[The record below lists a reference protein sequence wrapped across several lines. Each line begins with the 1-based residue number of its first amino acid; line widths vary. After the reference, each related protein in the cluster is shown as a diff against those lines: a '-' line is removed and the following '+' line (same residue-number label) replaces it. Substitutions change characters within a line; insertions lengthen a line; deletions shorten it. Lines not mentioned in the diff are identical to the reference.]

1 MWHDGDVTQALLP
14 ALEDAW
20 SDFARSRARKGR
32 SVHTLNIYRKSYE
45 QFWRWAE
52 SEGLPPDP
60 GAVTHRHVNAW
71 TSAMLAAPLVRNGN
85 VTFDVNPDTGDRVP
99 RPIQASTVRIRW
111 QNLRPF
117 FSWWAQEMEEPNP
130 FDKADVPRLEE
141 RPVPVIALDDVRA
154 MLHACAGTD
163 FEARRDTAIIRFLID
178 TGARVGEFVAM
189 TLDSWD
195 RRQDL
200 VTLTGKTG
208 TRIVP
213 ISPSTGE
220 ALARYVRVR
229 QRQPYA
235 GSKALWVGGR
245 GPLSDSGVAQMLNRR
260 ADQAAVPRLHP
271 HIFRHSWAHELKR
284 AGASEGDLMALG
296 GWTTSAMVHRYGKSA
311 AIARAQDTGRR
322 IALGDRL

>member
-1 MWHDGDVTQALLP
+1 VTQVLLP
-14 ALEDAW
+14 SLEDAW

-52 SEGLPPDP
+52 TEGLPPDP
-60 GAVTHRHVNAW
+60 GAISHRDVNAW
-71 TSAMLAAPLVRNGN
+71 TSAMLVAPLVRNGS
-85 VTFDVNPDTGDRVP
+85 VTFDVDPDTGDKVP
-99 RPIQASTVRIRW
+99 RPIQPNTVRIRW

-117 FSWWAQEMEEPNP
+117 FSWWAEEMEDPNP

-141 RPVPVIALDDVRA
+141 HPVPVIALDDVRA
-154 MLHACAGTD
+154 MLHACTGTD
-163 FEARRDTAIIRFLID
+163 FEARRDMAIIRFLID
-178 TGARVGEFVAM
+178 TGARVGELIGM
-189 TLDSWD
+189 TVDSWD

-200 VTLTGKTG
+200 VTLAGKTG
-208 TRIVP
+208 TRTVP

-220 ALARYVRVR
+220 SLARYVRLR
-229 QRQPYA
+229 QRQSHA
-235 GSKALWVGGR
+235 GSKSLWIGAR
-245 GPLSDSGVAQMLNRR
+245 GPLGDSGVAQMLNRR
-260 ADQAAVPRLHP
+260 ADQAQVPRLHP
-271 HIFRHSWAHELKR
+271 HMFRHSWAHELKR

>member
-1 MWHDGDVTQALLP
+1 MWHDREVTQALLP
-14 ALEDAW
+14 PLEDAW
-20 SDFARSRARKGR
+20 ADFARSRSRKGR

-52 SEGLPPDP
+52 TEGLYAIA
-60 GAVTHRHVNAW
+60 GAITHRHVNAW

-85 VTFDVNPDTGDRVP
+85 VMLDLDPGTGERMP
-99 RPIQASTVRIRW
+99 RPIQPNTVRIRW

-117 FSWWAQEMEEPNP
+117 FSWWAEEMEEPNP
-130 FDKADVPRLEE
+130 FDKANTPRLEE
-141 RPVPVIALDDVRA
+141 RPVPVVALDDVRA

-163 FEARRDTAIIRFLID
+163 FEPRRDTAIIRFLID
-178 TGARVGEFVAM
+178 TGARVGELVGM

-220 ALARYVRVR
+220 ALAARYVRVR
-229 QRQPYA
+229 QRQPHTA
-235 GSKALWVGGR
+235 SKALWIGAR
-245 GPLSDSGVAQMLNRR
+245 GP
-260 ADQAAVPRLHP
+260 
-271 HIFRHSWAHELKR
+271 
-284 AGASEGDLMALG
+284 
-296 GWTTSAMVHRYGKSA
+296 T
-311 AIARAQDTGRR
+311 
-322 IALGDRL
+322 

>member
-1 MWHDGDVTQALLP
+1 LWHDREVTQALLP
-14 ALEDAW
+14 PLEDAW
-20 SDFARSRARKGR
+20 ADFARSRSRKGR

-52 SEGLPPDP
+52 TEGLLPDP
-60 GAVTHRHVNAW
+60 GAITHRHVNAW

-85 VTFDVNPDTGDRVP
+85 VMFDLDPGTGERIP
-99 RPIQASTVRIRW
+99 RPIQPNTVRIRW

-117 FSWWAQEMEEPNP
+117 FSWWAEEMEEPNP
-130 FDKADVPRLEE
+130 FDKADTPRLEE
-141 RPVPVIALDDVRA
+141 RPVPVVALDDVRA

-178 TGARVGEFVAM
+178 TGTRVGELVGM

-220 ALARYVRVR
+220 ALARYMRVR
-229 QRQPYA
+229 QRQPHA
-235 GSKALWVGGR
+235 ASKALWIGARGR
-245 GPLSDSGVAQMLNRR
+245 LSASGVAQMLNRR
-260 ADQAAVPRLHP
+260 ADQAEVPRLHP
-271 HIFRHSWAHELKR
+271 HVFRHSWAHELKR

-296 GWTTSAMVHRYGKSA
+296 GWTTSTMVHRYGKSA
-311 AIARAQDTGRR
+311 AVARAQETGRR

>member
-1 MWHDGDVTQALLP
+1 MP
-14 ALEDAW
+14 PLEDAW

-52 SEGLPPDP
+52 TEGLPPDP
-60 GAVTHRHVNAW
+60 GGVTRRHVNAW
-71 TSAMLAAPLVRNGN
+71 TSAMLVAPLVRNGS
-85 VTFDVNPDTGDRVP
+85 VTFDVDPDTGNSVP
-99 RPIQASTVRIRW
+99 RPIQPNTVRIRW

-141 RPVPVIALDDVRA
+141 RPVPVVALDDVRA
-154 MLHACAGTD
+154 MLHACAGID
-163 FEARRDTAIIRFLID
+163 FEARRDTAIVRFLID
-178 TGARVGEFVAM
+178 TGARVGELIGTTV
-189 TLDSWD
+189 DSWD

-220 ALARYVRVR
+220 ALARYMRLRLR
-229 QRQPYA
+229 QSHA
-235 GSKALWVGGR
+235 GSRALWIGTR

-260 ADQAAVPRLHP
+260 ADQAEVPRLHP
-271 HIFRHSWAHELKR
+271 HVFRHSWAHELKR

-322 IALGDRL
+322 IALGDKL